1 MNAIRKRAREF
12 TAVIVLILIAL
23 LVGGYILSQQR
34 FNLPGWVPILGKNF
48 FTLKAEF
55 STAQAV
61 TPGQG
66 QTVDIAGVAVGEIQ
80 NVQLKNGRALVT
92 MNIREKYDTIYP
104 DATMLLRPKTGLKDM
119 VISMDPGN
127 PSSGKKLK
135 NGATIPVNQTLP
147 DVNIDEILAA
157 LDTDTRAYLRLLLG
171 GAGQGLRDN
180 TDDLSSTLRRFAPTS
195 RDIAKITSQLK
206 QRRVNIQRTVHNFQ
220 LLANALGDKD
230 DQLAQLVDSTNAV
243 FRAFADEDSNIQ
255 ATLAQLPPT
264 LTDTQVTLR
273 KLTTLGNTLG
283 PTLQALRPG
292 ARALGPS
299 LAATRPAL
307 REATPIIRDQIRP
320 FTIAALPTVQ
330 ALQPAANDLAALT
343 PDLST
348 SFDVLNYA
356 LNELAY
362 NPPGNADE
370 GYLFWFL
377 WANHAGN
384 AVFSTQDAHGS
395 IRRGQFLVSCTSA
408 SVLASVSNVNPTL
421 KTLTDL
427 LNPIQATPVCP
438 TQAGAGS
445 GTPPGTGGAGGTAT
459 VPSVTTPVVTTPSVT
474 VPTP

>member
-1 MNAIRKRAREF
+1 MTAIRKHAREF
-12 TAVIVLILIAL
+12 IAVVVLIVLAL
-23 LVGGYILSQQR
+23 VVGGYILSQQR
-34 FNLPGWVPILGKNF
+34 FNLPGWVPLLGKDF

-66 QTVDIAGVAVGEIQ
+66 QTVDIAGVQVGEIQ
-80 NVQLKNGRALVT
+80 NVELKNGRAVVT
-92 MNIREKYDTIYP
+92 MKIRPKYDKVYP

-119 VISMDPGN
+119 VVEMDPGN
-127 PSSGKKLK
+127 PSAGKPVKD
-135 NGATIPVNQTLP
+135 GATIPVQNTLP
-147 DVNIDEILAA
+147 DVNLDEILGA
-157 LDTDTRAYLRLLLG
+157 LDADTRTYLRLLLG

-180 TDDLSSTLRRFAPTS
+180 EQDLSSTLRRLEPTS
-195 RDIAKITSQLK
+195 RDIAKITGELK
-206 QRRVNIQRTVHNFQ
+206 ERRANIRRTVHNFQ

-230 DQLAQLVDSTNAV
+230 DQLAQLVDSTDAV
-243 FRAFADEDSNIQ
+243 FRAFASEDQNIR
-255 ATLAQLPPT
+255 ASLSLLPPT
-264 LTDTQVTLR
+264 LEQTR
-273 KLTTLGNTLG
+273 TTLGKVTTLARNLG

-299 LAATRPAL
+299 LAATRPFL
-307 REATPIIRDQIRP
+307 RESTPIIRDQLRP
-320 FTIAALPTVQ
+320 FAATAQPTVR
-330 ALQPAANDLAALT
+330 ALRPAAQNLAALT

-348 SFDVLNYA
+348 TFDVLNYA

-395 IRRGQFLVSCTSA
+395 IRRGQFLISCTSA
-408 SVLASVSNVNPTL
+408 SVLQSVSNVNPTL

-438 TQAGAGS
+438 SQAGAGS
-445 GTPPGTGGAGGTAT
+445 TSPPSGGTTT